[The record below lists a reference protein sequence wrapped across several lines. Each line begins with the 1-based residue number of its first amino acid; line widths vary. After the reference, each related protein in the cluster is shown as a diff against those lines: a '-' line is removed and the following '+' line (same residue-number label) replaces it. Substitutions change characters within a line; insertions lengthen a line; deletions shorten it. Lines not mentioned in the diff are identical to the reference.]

1 MIVVQRYSFNKHNV
15 SVVFP
20 RDYDAKTFINFIF
33 TRSEQL
39 YTVTV
44 VGNGHWIQNNKLIVD
59 EYKLNRMLVPRVNL
73 EDVLEYC
80 KIFDEEVIYAKD
92 YHSK

>member
-1 MIVVQRYSFNKHNV
+1 MIVVQRYSFNKHDV

-20 RDYDAKTFINFIF
+20 RDYDVNTFINFIS
-33 TRSEQL
+33 TRSKQR

-44 VGNGHWIQNNKLIVD
+44 VGDGHWIQNNKLIVD
-59 EYKLNRMLVPRVNL
+59 EYKLNRVLSPSVNL

-80 KIFDEEVIYAKD
+80 KIFDEELIYAKD

>member
-1 MIVVQRYSFNKHNV
+1 MIVVQRYSFNKHDV

-20 RDYDAKTFINFIF
+20 RDYDVKTFINFIF

-39 YTVTV
+39 YTITSI
-44 VGNGHWIQNNKLIVD
+44 GNGDWIRNNKPIVG
-59 EYKLNRMLVPRVNL
+59 EYKLTKVLTPSVTL

-80 KIFDEEVIYAKD
+80 KIFDEEVVYAKD